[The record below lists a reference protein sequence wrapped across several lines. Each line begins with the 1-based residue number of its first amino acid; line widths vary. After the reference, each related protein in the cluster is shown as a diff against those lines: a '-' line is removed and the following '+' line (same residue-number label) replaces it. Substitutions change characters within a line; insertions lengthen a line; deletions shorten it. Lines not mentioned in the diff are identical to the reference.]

1 MGTALEPPYSDED
14 LAQILDNQ
22 INASGEF
29 ADDFLENNRRLAW
42 DYYFGNQRDTENLGP
57 ETDRQGYSRIMGER
71 AVSTDVADAVE
82 AMMATLMPG
91 FGSDVPAE
99 FEPMGPDDEEQASAE
114 SLAVANVLMELNQ
127 GWLVIAEAIKDCLIL
142 RNGTIK
148 STIEV
153 ITNTK
158 RKRFK
163 EISDEQLLTVLA
175 QAQQEGL
182 EPVVTSRKDG
192 GANVTFTQT
201 IRTPTVT
208 AVQQSYMVLDPNHD
222 NIDISDIEFI
232 AERSFSTRSDLIQ
245 DGISKQVVDALP
257 TFTQDTDIDSTAK
270 NIEGLDSISQAPV
283 KSSQLIE
290 WYDCYMQLDM
300 SGDGVNELMR
310 FKWSNRILLS
320 KEPAAMIP
328 YASGT
333 GWLVP
338 HRYSG
343 LSVYD
348 KIRQVADIKSAV
360 LSVYLN
366 NLVTNNTARTAV
378 NENTV
383 NIDDMLAGRANGIIR
398 NDGSPTA
405 DLMAF
410 PTNDT
415 GQSSQALLNYMDR
428 VRDQRI
434 GATLSLQMPQEQLA
448 KAGITAASA
457 DRQMAGAEQMAAQI
471 ARTIAETLIRQTFIL
486 IHATLR
492 IGFPEQIMLNRGGQ
506 WQPTNPAEWQER
518 SRVNVTMGL
527 SPQER
532 SRKANSLQLVIQQQ
546 AALME
551 QGGNGIIVDL
561 NGVHRAMLDWMKAV
575 DLDNGEKYFIDPE
588 SQESQQAAQQQSET
602 AEQDKQFQAQI
613 LTSEAAAAEENSK
626 RDAANDQ
633 GKLAFDYFDAIL
645 KAEIEE
651 AKIVGAATTQLEA
664 IQAAGAKRSGLIN
677 GGGPVGSDE
686 GQAV

>member
-1 MGTALEPPYSDED
+1 MSTNLEPPYTDDE
-14 LAQILDNQ
+14 LAQILDER
-22 INASGEF
+22 INEAGQFS
-29 ADDFLENNRRLAW
+29 DDFLENNRRLAW
-42 DYYFGNQRDTENLGP
+42 DYYFGNQRNRDNLGP
-57 ETDRQGYSRIMGER
+57 ETDRQGYSRIQAEE

-82 AMMATLMPG
+82 ALMATLMPG

-99 FEPMGPDDEEQASAE
+99 FEPMGPNDEEQAAAE
-114 SLAVANVLMELNQ
+114 TLAVANVLMEQNQ
-127 GWLVIAEAIKDCLIL
+127 GWLVIAEAIKDALLL

-148 STIEV
+148 STIQTVE
-153 ITNTK
+153 TSK
-158 RKRFK
+158 RRQFK
-163 EISDEQLLTVLA
+163 DISDEELLGVLG
-175 QAQQEGL
+175 QAQQSGVEAR
-182 EPVVTSRKDG
+182 VTSRKDG
-192 GANVTFTQT
+192 NANISFKEVK
-201 IRTPTVT
+201 RTPVVT

-222 NIDISDIEFI
+222 NINISDIDFI
-232 AERSFSTRSDLIQ
+232 AERSFSTRSELIL
-245 DGISKQVVDALP
+245 DGISKKVVDDLP

-270 NIEGLDSISQAPV
+270 NIEGLDDISQSKV
-283 KSSQLIE
+283 KSSQLVE
-290 WYDCYMQLDM
+290 WYDCYMRLDM
-300 SGDGVNELMR
+300 SGDGINELMR
-310 FKWSNRILLS
+310 FKWSNNKLLS

-348 KIRQVADIKSAV
+348 KIRQVSDIKSAV

-378 NENTV
+378 NENSV

-398 NDGSPTA
+398 NDGPPGD

-415 GQSSQALLNYMDR
+415 GASSQALLNYMDK

-448 KAGITAASA
+448 KAGITAQSA

-492 IGFPEQIMLNRGGQ
+492 VGFPEQIMLNRGGQ
-506 WQPTNPAEWQER
+506 WQPTNPQSWPER
-518 SRVNVTMGL
+518 SRVNVSVGL

-532 SRKANSLQLVIQQQ
+532 NRKAASLQVVIQQQ
-546 AALME
+546 MTLFQ

-561 NGVHRAMLDWMKAV
+561 NGIHRAMLDWGKAV
-575 DLDNGEKYFIDPE
+575 DLDNSEKYWIDPE
-588 SQESQQAAQQQSET
+588 SPDSQKAQQSQGET
-602 AEQDKQFQAQI
+602 AEQDKQFQASI
-613 LTSEAAAAEENSK
+613 LTSEAAANDENSK
-626 RDAANDQ
+626 RDFTTDQ
-633 GKLAFDYFDAIL
+633 AKIALEYFKAIL
-645 KAEIEE
+645 DAEVEE
-651 AKIVGAATTQLEA
+651 AKIVGSATAQLEA
-664 IQAAGAKRSGLIN
+664 LQQAGAERAGANGSGQ
-677 GGGPVGSDE
+677 PVGSPE
-686 GQAV
+686 GEVL